1 MKLKEQV
8 KKLGFSLMEIVLAI
22 AIVGILLLITIPVIN
37 RQLDKADEY
46 SYYLAYKTVEK
57 LGGQIVALG
66 DEEETTAML
75 PSDIKLANEHKSFGQ
90 YLADKSDSI
99 KNNVRIYFANLGQK
113 FAYSEH
119 YIFNRLFAKAFA
131 ESYTVVESSLVTSS
145 SYDDLWLHVRVCS
158 GASVIKNKT
167 YKTIEHKDE
176 EGNVTSTEKVEGD
189 PVYFT
194 QAELDCDT
202 FRSVQ
207 DNEIK
212 LTLFSSNFCKNA
224 SVSSAKS
231 SILGQA
237 EPSFS
242 NFCSGFMSSNCK
254 NRPDSTYGSVTV
266 NFHNDGGSGSAD
278 EGEEGEDPDEVLD
291 GETSGVEG
299 AVMHESDPSGYCQM
313 QATKTITYD
322 PSSADPPAPKVKY
335 FYDQD
340 CIDRGYINFRNEGGN
355 PGTYLDCI
363 PKPGYVVS
371 ANDERAAVSPCD
383 KGVTTYA
390 SVNSTRTSASK
401 ACCATDFN
409 EMKGTC
415 CPDHSNYSGSGE
427 CQCIEGYEMKN
438 NKCIRSKCSAGST
451 LVDGVCVA
459 NASLLKASRFC
470 KKITEHWNTSE
481 SSCSGFSTQ
490 DGVEY
495 NSAVYNAATG
505 NDSEYLSINSKPE
518 AFKNIKPNIEFSNG
532 LRLWILNGKSASIPG
547 LSSTPSNA
555 SAVQN
560 GCNNIKLTTPSA
572 AACAKQ
578 NGYYCNN
585 ENRCYSIAD
594 KDNAT
599 VADARNCCATV
610 DLTDYAEAAMDA
622 GTPDDYKKVSVSYAV
637 SGFTVFVDI
646 NGDKGNGTLWDDVFP
661 FYVGSNGT
669 VYPAYPLN
677 AAERASDGSELHTR
691 YIGGNSEKQLPVD
704 VYYYEA
710 RGNQREKVV
719 VFPNVSYARGICSAR
734 KLSKYT
740 PYCLNLGE
748 KFYNKV
754 SATDTL
760 EGTSYIGNDGTTSKN
775 PCDSRPCFISV
786 RRKLSTF

>member
-1 MKLKEQV
+1 MGCSEFNKTESGV
-8 KKLGFSLMEIVLAI
+8 SNADMEI
-22 AIVGILLLITIPVIN
+22 
-37 RQLDKADEY
+37 
-46 SYYLAYKTVEK
+46 
-57 LGGQIVALG
+57 
-66 DEEETTAML
+66 
-75 PSDIKLANEHKSFGQ
+75 KS
-90 YLADKSDSI
+90 A
-99 KNNVRIYFANLGQK
+99 
-113 FAYSEH
+113 
-119 YIFNRLFAKAFA
+119 
-131 ESYTVVESSLVTSS
+131 
-145 SYDDLWLHVRVCS
+145 
-158 GASVIKNKT
+158 
-167 YKTIEHKDE
+167 
-176 EGNVTSTEKVEGD
+176 
-189 PVYFT
+189 
-194 QAELDCDT
+194 
-202 FRSVQ
+202 
-207 DNEIK
+207 
-212 LTLFSSNFCKNA
+212 LFSSVFCKNA
-224 SVSSAKS
+224 SASSAISTIKA
-231 SILGQA
+231 QV
-237 EPSFS
+237 EPSMS
-242 NFCSGFMSSNCK
+242 AFCSGFVSSNCRNMPSGYK
-254 NRPDSTYGSVTV
+254 NLRINFVSDGASDSSEDDEEPDPGET
-266 NFHNDGGSGSAD
+266 SAA
-278 EGEEGEDPDEVLD
+278 EEGELE
-291 GETSGVEG
+291 GVEG
-299 AVMHESDPSGYCQM
+299 AVNHNSDPSGYCHLTAIQE
-313 QATKTITYD
+313 TYYEE
-322 PSSADPPAPKVKY
+322 SSTVPPLPNPPK
-335 FYDQD
+335 FYNKD
-340 CIDRGYINFRNEGGN
+340 CKDRGYINFYNEGGD
-355 PGTYLDCI
+355 PGPYLDCI
-363 PKPGYVVS
+363 PLPGHVVS
-371 ANDERAAVSPCD
+371 ANDERAAVRACD

-390 SVNSTRTSASK
+390 IVDSARTSASK
-401 ACCATDFN
+401 ACCTTDFN
-409 EMKGTC
+409 EMSGVC
-415 CPDHSNYSGSGE
+415 CPDHSSYSGSGE

-459 NASLLKASRFC
+459 NASLIKASRFC
-470 KKITEHWNTSE
+470 KKITEHWNTDE

-495 NSAVYNAATG
+495 NGAVYNAATG
-505 NDSEYLSINSKPE
+505 NDSEYLSINSKSQ

-532 LRLWILNGKSASIPG
+532 LRLWILGGKSASIPG
-547 LSSTPSNA
+547 LSSTPSKA

-560 GCNNIKLTTPSA
+560 GCKNIKLTTPSA
-572 AACAKQ
+572 DACSKQ

-594 KDNAT
+594 KENAT
-599 VADARNCCATV
+599 VVDARNCCATV

-646 NGDKGNGTLWDDVFP
+646 NGDKGNGTLWEDVFP

-677 AAERASDGSELHTR
+677 AAERSSDGSELHTR

-710 RGNQREKVV
+710 RGSQREKVV

-775 PCDSRPCFISV
+775 PCDNRPCFISV